1 MTPPPAADTHAPE
14 PPESAPPS
22 PPLLEARGITK
33 RFGAILANDGV
44 DFTLHA
50 GEVHALVGENG
61 AGKTTLMNVCY
72 GLECPDAGTLL
83 VRGVPV
89 ALRQPADAL
98 RLGIGMVHQHF
109 MLVPV
114 FTVLE
119 NVVLGVEPSG
129 PLGALDRPAARARL
143 RALGER
149 YALPVEPD
157 ARVENL
163 AVGQQ
168 QRVEILKA
176 LYREARILILD
187 EPTAVLTPQE
197 VADLFA
203 VLRGLAQSGAGIV
216 FITHKLDEALAVADR
231 ITVLRRGRV
240 VATVRPAETDAPRLA
255 ALMVGRAVALTPT
268 KPPAQPGEPVLRVEG
283 LRVRDARGLL
293 AVDDVSFAVRAGE
306 VLGIAG
312 VQGNGQTELVE
323 ALAGLRPRAGGA
335 VAWPGVRA
343 VHPGPRAVR
352 AGGTAHVPEDRQRD
366 GLVLAF
372 SVADNLVLCAYDA
385 APFARWGQRDAA
397 AIAAHARTLM
407 AAFDVRA
414 PSERTPVARL
424 SGGNQQKVILA
435 RELSGAVRL
444 VLANQPTRGLDV
456 GSVEAIHQR
465 LLALRDQGCAVLLVS
480 ADLDELRALADRI
493 AVLYRG
499 RLVATLPAA
508 AATPEQLGLLMTGA
522 TAASPQQG
530 VG

>member
-1 MTPPPAADTHAPE
+1 MMPPHAASDIPAADGA
-14 PPESAPPS
+14 

-33 RFGAILANDGV
+33 RFGGIVANDAI
-44 DFTLHA
+44 DFALHA
-50 GEVHALVGENG
+50 GEIHALVGENG
-61 AGKTTLMNVCY
+61 AGKTTLMNVCF
-72 GLECPDAGTLL
+72 GLEQPDAGAVA
-83 VRGVPV
+83 VRGAAVT
-89 ALRQPADAL
+89 LRHPADAL

-119 NVVLGVEPSG
+119 NVVLGVEPHG
-129 PLGALDRPAARARL
+129 RAGTLDRRAARTRL
-143 RALGER
+143 RALSER
-149 YALPVEPD
+149 YALAVDPD
-157 ARVENL
+157 ARVEDL

-176 LYREARILILD
+176 LYRDARILILD

-197 VADLFA
+197 VDGLFA
-203 VLRGLAQSGAGIV
+203 VLRGLAASGVGIV
-216 FITHKLDEALAVADR
+216 FITHKLAEALAVADR

-255 ALMVGRAVALTPT
+255 ALMVGRAVALMPT

-293 AVDDVSFAVRAGE
+293 AVDHVSFAVRAGE

-323 ALAGLRPRAGGA
+323 VLAGLRPLTGGT
-335 VAWPGVRA
+335 VAWPGVA
-343 VHPGPRAVR
+343 AAHPTPRAIR
-352 AGGTAHVPEDRQRD
+352 AGGTAYVPEDRQRD
-366 GLVLAF
+366 GLVPSF
-372 SVADNLVLCAYDA
+372 SIADNLILCAYDA
-385 APFARWGQRDAA
+385 APFAHWGQRDET
-397 AIAAHARTLM
+397 AIATHARALM

-414 PSERTPVARL
+414 PSARTPAGQL
-424 SGGNQQKVILA
+424 SGGNQQKLILA

-456 GSVEAIHQR
+456 GSVAAVHQH
-465 LLALRDQGCAVLLVS
+465 LLGLRDAGAAVLLVS
-480 ADLDELRALADRI
+480 TDLDELRALADRI

-499 RLVATLPAA
+499 RLVAILPTTTAS
-508 AATPEQLGLLMTGA
+508 PEHLGLLMAGQV
-522 TAASPQQG
+522 PPC
-530 VG
+530 

>member
-1 MTPPPAADTHAPE
+1 VTEQSPAPADAAPPE
-14 PPESAPPS
+14 PADAAA
-22 PPLLEARGITK
+22 PLLEARGIVK
-33 RFGAILANDGV
+33 RFRAVVANDAV
-44 DFTLHA
+44 DFTLRA

-72 GLECPDAGTLL
+72 GLERPDAGVVY
-83 VRGVPV
+83 VRGRPV
-89 ALRQPADAL
+89 ALRRPADAL

-119 NVVLGVEPSG
+119 NVVLGVEPHG
-129 PLGALDRPAARARL
+129 PAGALDRRAARARL

-149 YALPVEPD
+149 HALPVDPD
-157 ARVENL
+157 ARVEDL

-176 LYREARILILD
+176 LYRDARTLILD
-187 EPTAVLTPQE
+187 EPTAVLTPRE
-197 VADLFA
+197 VDDLFA
-203 VLRGLAQSGAGIV
+203 VLRGLAASGAGIV
-216 FITHKLDEALAVADR
+216 FITHKLSEALAVADR

-240 VATVRPAETDAPRLA
+240 VATVRPGDTDAAGLA
-255 ALMVGRAVALTPT
+255 ALMVGRAVALAPT
-268 KPPAQPGEPVLRVEG
+268 KPPADPGPPVLQVES
-283 LRVRDARGLL
+283 LSVRDARGLL
-293 AVDDVSFAVRAGE
+293 AVDGVSFAVRAGE

-323 ALAGLRPRAGGA
+323 ALAGLRPLVGGTI
-335 VAWPGVRA
+335 AWPGVAASR
-343 VHPGPRAVR
+343 PTPRAIR
-352 AGGTAHVPEDRQRD
+352 AGGTAYVPEDRQRD
-366 GLVLAF
+366 GLVLSF

-397 AIAAHARTLM
+397 AIAAHARALI

-414 PSERTPVARL
+414 PSPATPVARL

-435 RELSGAVRL
+435 RELSGRVRL

-456 GSVEAIHQR
+456 GSVEGVHQR
-465 LLALRDQGCAVLLVS
+465 LLALRAAGAAVLLVS
-480 ADLDELRALADRI
+480 TDLDELRALADRI

-508 AATPEQLGLLMTGA
+508 TAAPEHLGLLMAGHVP
-522 TAASPQQG
+522 SPT
-530 VG
+530 

>member
-1 MTPPPAADTHAPE
+1 VTPTSAAPGPAAAE
-14 PPESAPPS
+14 VA

-33 RFGAILANDGV
+33 RFGDLLANDAV
-44 DFTLHA
+44 DLTLRA

-61 AGKTTLMNVCY
+61 AGKTTLMNVCF
-72 GLECPDAGTLL
+72 GLERPDAGSLA

-89 ALRQPADAL
+89 TLRHPADAL

-119 NVVLGVEPSG
+119 NVVLGVEPRS
-129 PLGALDRPAARARL
+129 PAATLDRRAARARL
-143 RALGER
+143 RALAAR
-149 YALPVEPD
+149 YALAVDPD
-157 ARVENL
+157 ARVEDL

-176 LYREARILILD
+176 LYREARVLFLD

-197 VADLFA
+197 VEALFG
-203 VLRGLAQSGAGIV
+203 VLRGLAASGVGIV
-216 FITHKLDEALAVADR
+216 FITHKLAEALAVADR

-240 VATVRPAETDAPRLA
+240 VATVRPRDTDAARLA
-255 ALMVGRAVALTPT
+255 TLMVGRVVALAAT
-268 KPPAQPGEPVLRVEG
+268 KAPARPGAVVLQADALRVH
-283 LRVRDARGLL
+283 DARGLA
-293 AVDDVSFAVRAGE
+293 AVDGVSFAVRAGE

-323 ALAGLRPRAGGA
+323 ALAGLRPLAGGT
-335 VAWPGVRA
+335 VAWPGGA
-343 VHPGPRAVR
+343 AAHPTPRAIR
-352 AGGTAHVPEDRQRD
+352 AAGTAYSPEDRQRD
-366 GLVLAF
+366 GLVPSF
-372 SVADNLVLCAYDA
+372 SIADNLILGAYDT
-385 APFARWGQRDAA
+385 APFARWGQRDDT
-397 AIAAHARTLM
+397 AIAAHARALM

-424 SGGNQQKVILA
+424 SGGNQQKVILG

-456 GSVEAIHQR
+456 GSVEAVHQR
-465 LLALRDQGCAVLLVS
+465 LLALRDAGCAILLVS
-480 ADLDELRALADRI
+480 TDLDELRAVADRI

-508 AATPEQLGLLMTGA
+508 DASPERLGLLMAGHA
-522 TAASPQQG
+522 PEA
-530 VG
+530 